1 MEGRRWL
8 IACVNEA
15 SERREKQAILPMP
28 MFDSTTA
35 HMPVGTIVPTS
46 KDQLVIR
53 AKENRKKPENRRS
66 MLT

>member
-1 MEGRRWL
+1 
-8 IACVNEA
+8 
-15 SERREKQAILPMP
+15 MP

-35 HMPVGTIVPTS
+35 HMPVGTIVPTN

-53 AKENRKKPENRRS
+53 GKNKNKREPEHRRK